1 MQKGLTDI
9 HTHSFYS
16 FDSETPLEEMLSSAY
31 EKGVV
36 FYGIAEH
43 FDYDVYFLTEWQDK
57 RRIDLERYFHG
68 ARHLQEDYEG
78 AMHVLVGAEFGY
90 SDAENTKNA
99 YLEIAQKYR
108 PDFIVNSLH
117 TLNGVDYFSHAPF
130 YTTDEKGARV
140 LRDRVEVFREYFAYI
155 RRSLDAPYP
164 YDIVGHIGY
173 VTRYAPYE
181 NREMRLADYQAEID
195 DILLTIIK
203 KDKILEVNSS
213 NKDGLCLPTAEIIK
227 RYYELGGR
235 KISYASDTHNSVRI
249 ADKREEVVAFL
260 KEVGFTY
267 ITVPC
272 KGEHIKVE
280 I

>member
-43 FDYDVYFLTEWQDK
+43 FDYDEYFLTEWQDK

-78 AMHVLVGAEFGY
+78 AMHVLVGTEFGY

-117 TLNGVDYFSHAPF
+117 TLNGIDYFSHDPF
-130 YTTDEKGARV
+130 YKTDEQGTRV

-173 VTRYAPYE
+173 AARYSPYAE
-181 NREMRLADYQAEID
+181 KGMPLKELAKELD
-195 DILLTIIK
+195 DILSAIIQK
-203 KDKILEVNSS
+203 GKILEVNSS
-213 NKDGLCLPTAEIIK
+213 TDEPCMPPMSVLK
-227 RYYELGGR
+227 RYFELGGR
-235 KISYASDTHNSVRI
+235 QISYASDAHDPSRI
-249 ADKREEVVAFL
+249 LSKRKEIINML
-260 KEVGFTY
+260 KEIGFTY
-267 ITVPC
+267 LTVPY
-272 KGEHIKVE
+272 KGEYIKVE

>member
-9 HTHSFYS
+9 HNHSFYS
-16 FDSETPLEEMLSSAY
+16 FDSETPLADMLSAAY

-36 FYGIAEH
+36 FYGVAEH
-43 FDYDVYFLTEWQDK
+43 FDFDEYFLPEWQDK
-57 RRIDLERYFHG
+57 EFIDLDGYFHG

-90 SDAENTKNA
+90 SNAENAKRA
-99 YLEIAQKYR
+99 YYEIVQKYR

-117 TLNGVDYFSHAPF
+117 TLDGVDYFSRLPF
-130 YTTDEKGARV
+130 YATDEQGNCV
-140 LRDRVEVFREYFAYI
+140 LKDRVEVFREYFAYI

-173 VTRYAPYE
+173 AARYSPYE
-181 NREMRLADYQAEID
+181 EKGMPLKEVANELD
-195 DILLTIIK
+195 DILLTIIQK
-203 KDKILEVNSS
+203 GKILEVNSS
-213 NKDGLCLPTAEIIK
+213 TDELCMPPMSVLK
-227 RYYELGGR
+227 RYFELGGR
-235 KISYASDTHNSVRI
+235 MVSFGSDAHDTGRI
-249 ADKREEVVAFL
+249 LYKRDKVVKML

-267 ITVPC
+267 LTVPY
-272 KGEHIKVE
+272 KGEYIKVE